1 MGVFIVGKND
11 TVVRYRDLAQRW
23 DERAARAANEG
34 GRERCAQLA
43 DAYRSLVNVLAN
55 DDARPRDQTG

>member
-1 MGVFIVGKND
+1 MFIVGKTD
-11 TVVRYRDLAQRW
+11 TVVRYRNLAQRW

-43 DAYRSLVNVLAN
+43 HAYRSLVNVLAH
-55 DDARPRDQTG
+55 DHGARRSDHAG

>member
-1 MGVFIVGKND
+1 MFIVGKSD

-23 DERAARAANEG
+23 DERSTRAQSEG

-43 DAYRSLVNVLAN
+43 DAYRSLVSVLAAE
-55 DDARPRDQTG
+55 DGAQRRDQAG